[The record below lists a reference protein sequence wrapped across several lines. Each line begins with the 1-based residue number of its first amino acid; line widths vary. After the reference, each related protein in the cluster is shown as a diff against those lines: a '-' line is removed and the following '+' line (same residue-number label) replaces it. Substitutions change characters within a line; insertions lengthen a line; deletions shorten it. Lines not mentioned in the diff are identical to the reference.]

1 MDEGND
7 CMHVTKLVLL
17 TVAAMAAGAAIGFFA
32 GRTAPAPSESEV
44 AVPAEAGSRRIEDVG
59 ADASAAALRAR
70 IRELEALLAA
80 RRAEDSRPV
89 TNAVA
94 ADAGAPR
101 WGRRGGM
108 RESMEEIRRNDP
120 QRFTQM
126 TNRFAE
132 MRRNRQERQ
141 RARAD
146 FLSSVDP
153 SLLSEE
159 RRKTHTA
166 YQELLERR
174 EALFEKMADM
184 NLSEEERHGLW
195 REMHGIGEEMG
206 RLASEERD
214 TLLSVVAESIGLE
227 GDAATELVETVKDV
241 CDATEVRGG
250 RRGPPRGGR

>member
-1 MDEGND
+1 
-7 CMHVTKLVLL
+7 
-17 TVAAMAAGAAIGFFA
+17 GAAIGFFV
-32 GRTAPAPSESEV
+32 GRADPAPREAEV
-44 AVPAEAGSRRIEDVG
+44 AAKAAAVSKRIEDVG
-59 ADASAAALRAR
+59 ADASAAALRSR

-94 ADAGAPR
+94 ADAGTPR
-101 WGRRGGM
+101 WNRRGGM
-108 RESMEEIRRNDP
+108 RETMEEIRKNDP

-126 TNRFAE
+126 TNHFAE

-153 SLLSEE
+153 SLLSDD
-159 RRKTHTA
+159 RRKTHAA

-184 NLSEEERHGLW
+184 SLSDEERHGLW

-206 RLASEERD
+206 RLAAEERD

-227 GDAATELVETVKDV
+227 GDAAAELVETVKDV